1 MIVDTFIPSGMS
13 WLLNRYGWKV
23 NADTLKLTDKERQ
36 DIEPIMDAVVRQLVA
51 DPRVVLALAL
61 VGAYAGKIPPRPANA
76 KREKELEAEL
86 RKALDELKAIK
97 NQQQPG

>member
-1 MIVDTFIPSGMS
+1 VIVDTFIPSGIS

-23 NADTLKLTDKERQ
+23 NADTLKLTEKERQ
-36 DIEPIMDAVVRQLVA
+36 DIEPIMDAVVRQFVA

-76 KREKELEAEL
+76 KREKELETEL
-86 RKALDELKAIK
+86 RKALDELKELR
-97 NQQQPG
+97 NQHTPG